1 MARSLEQTVAML
13 RARKSLGL
21 ADRRRRIPR
30 QKPPAQIEN
39 DYYKY
44 LRNIVEQTI
53 ASLRPLLAE
62 LPSLMESAARERA
75 DSERLDAG
83 EGKRVREL
91 IERAR
96 ARMNAAVPT
105 DELDD
110 IAERLAQRVSSHN
123 REQLGKQIRA
133 ALGTDVFTDDP
144 RLRALVDGF
153 ASENVALIKNVPEK
167 LIAEIEQATTRA
179 IAEAKPHR
187 ELAKDLETRF
197 GYHRKRARLIARD
210 QVGKLYGQIN
220 AERQK
225 SIGVERFIWRTVG
238 DIRVRGTP
246 GGPFANAEPSHYD
259 REGEIYEY
267 DDPPDGELPGV
278 PILCRC
284 YPEPVFD
291 DILRKV

>member
-1 MARSLEQTVAML
+1 M
-13 RARKSLGL
+13 
-21 ADRRRRIPR
+21 PR
-30 QKPPAQIEN
+30 QKPPARIEN

-44 LRNIVEQTI
+44 LRGIVEQTI
-53 ASLRPLLAE
+53 ASLRPLVAE
-62 LPSLMESAARERA
+62 LPSLMASAARERA
-75 DSERLDAG
+75 DADRQDAG

-110 IAERLAQRVSSHN
+110 IAERIAQRVSSHN
-123 REQLGKQIRA
+123 REQLGRQIRA
-133 ALGTDVFTDDP
+133 VLGTDVFTDDP
-144 RLRALVDGF
+144 KLRALVDSF
-153 ASENVALIKNVPEK
+153 ASENVALIKDVPAK
-167 LIAEIEQATTRA
+167 LMAEIEQSTTRA

-187 ELAKDLETRF
+187 ELAKDLEARF

-238 DIRVRGTP
+238 DVRVRGTP

-259 REGEIYEY
+259 REGEIYDY

-284 YPEPVFD
+284 YPEPVFE